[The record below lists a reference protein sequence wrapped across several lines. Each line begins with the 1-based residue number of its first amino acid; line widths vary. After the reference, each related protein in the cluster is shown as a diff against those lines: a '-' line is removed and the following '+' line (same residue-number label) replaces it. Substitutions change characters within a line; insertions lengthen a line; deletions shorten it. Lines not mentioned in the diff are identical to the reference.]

1 MLSVGD
7 KAPELLGLDE
17 QGNEIRIS
25 DFKGKRLVVY
35 FYPKDSTP
43 GCTAEA
49 CSLRD
54 GMAEL
59 ASAGYAVVGV
69 SADSAA
75 SHIRFKEKQQL
86 NFPLVTDT
94 ERKTIEAFGVWA
106 EKKMAGRVYMGIVRT
121 TFIID
126 GNGVV
131 EKVITKVDT
140 KNAAKQIL
148 ESINNK

>member
-1 MLSVGD
+1 MAMLKIGD
-7 KAPELLGLDE
+7 NAPDFLGVDE
-17 QGNEIRIS
+17 QGSEVRVS
-25 DFKGKRLVVY
+25 DYKGRRLVVY

-54 GMAEL
+54 GMDEL
-59 ASAGYAVVGV
+59 VAAGYAVVGI

-75 SHIRFKEKQQL
+75 SHTRFKERQQL
-86 NFPLVTDT
+86 NFPLVADVD
-94 ERKTIEAFGVWA
+94 KSTIQAFGAWG
-106 EKKMAGRVYMGIVRT
+106 EKKMAGRAYMGILRT
-121 TFIID
+121 TFVID

-140 KNAAKQIL
+140 NNAARQIL
-148 ESINNK
+148 DND

>member
-1 MLSVGD
+1 MAMLKIGD
-7 KAPELLGLDE
+7 NAPDFLGVDE
-17 QGNEIRIS
+17 QGSEVRVS
-25 DFKGKRLVVY
+25 DYKGRRLVVY

-54 GMAEL
+54 GMDEL
-59 ASAGYAVVGV
+59 VAAGYAVVGI

-75 SHIRFKEKQQL
+75 SHTRFKERQQL
-86 NFPLVTDT
+86 NFPLVADVD
-94 ERKTIEAFGVWA
+94 KSTIQAFGAWG
-106 EKKMAGRVYMGIVRT
+106 EKKMAGRAYMGILRT
-121 TFIID
+121 TFVID

-140 KNAAKQIL
+140 KNAARQIL
-148 ESINNK
+148 DND